1 MDTFLINK
9 KEEIQ
14 RLCIKYKVAKL
25 YAFGSITT
33 SRFDPLSSDVDLWV
47 EMKESDPLKRGEAL
61 LNLWDE
67 LEALFDRKVDLLSNP
82 DITNPYLKKS
92 IEDSKVLIY
101 DGSSQEIFV

>member
-1 MDTFLINK
+1 MDTFLTSK
-9 KEEIQ
+9 KEGIR
-14 RLCIKYKVAKL
+14 RLCITYKVAKL
-25 YAFGSITT
+25 YAFGSIT
-33 SRFDPLSSDVDLWV
+33 SSSFDLISSDVDLWV
-47 EMKESDPLKRGEAL
+47 ELQELSPLERGESL